1 MKVNSLVSGLAAIA
15 VACAAQA
22 AAGVDGGQ
30 EARLAAQGGMVVQW
44 PRDAG
49 VFMFV
54 NAQRRV
60 AQDALS
66 VCVGRLRDE
75 FGIDMRVS
83 QGRAPDVRAAGGE
96 KARLGAKGAIWVVD
110 EPALP
115 VILAA
120 AEDGWGMLNVA
131 PLLDG
136 VPSGE
141 VAGIRVT
148 RELNR
153 LFGLLNGCCSTMMIP
168 QCVMRPVH
176 TVAGLDTLMT
186 SSFSPESYTKISTFM
201 KEAGYLTARR
211 NTYYGAC
218 LEGWAPAPTNDI
230 QRTVWERVRAD
241 RERGPSNPIKIEP
254 PKKAKGEK

>member
-1 MKVNSLVSGLAAIA
+1 MKVDSLLSSLAAIA

-22 AAGVDGGQ
+22 AASDMDGGQ
-30 EARLAAQGGMVVQW
+30 EARLAAQGGIVVQW
-44 PRDAG
+44 PKDAG

-60 AQDALS
+60 TQDALS
-66 VCVGRLRDE
+66 VSVGRLRDE
-75 FGIDMRVS
+75 FGIDMHIS
-83 QGRAPDVRAAGGE
+83 QGKVPDVRAAGGE
-96 KARLGAKGAIWVVD
+96 RAKLGAKGVIWVVD
-110 EPALP
+110 DPALP
-115 VILAA
+115 VTLAA

-131 PLLDG
+131 PMLDG
-136 VPSGE
+136 APSGE

-153 LFGLLNGCCSTMMIP
+153 LFGLRNGCCSTMMIP

-176 TVAGLDTLMT
+176 SVAGLDTLMT

-218 LEGWAPAPTNDI
+218 REGWAPAPTNDVQKAI
-230 QRTVWERVRAD
+230 WERVQAEK
-241 RERGPSNPIKIEP
+241 ERGPTNPIKIEP
-254 PKKAKGEK
+254 PKKAK